1 MPSSGFSP
9 KPLST
14 FGCENC
20 RQQHLKCDRVTP
32 TCGRC
37 QNTGREC
44 RRSGLKIRQSPQYTR
59 FSKTQKWVKIERR
72 LEFVDETRKVI
83 YEAATPDSG
92 LDEIEPDLESPV
104 LSDKSLLREL
114 SQPFL
119 SETPNGR
126 ENPQRFL
133 SREQTL
139 PESPHPSEIAS
150 EALSLRGSVQPPET
164 TSSSVGHGREHSP
177 TDRFIARSGSYHQL
191 YYSKNSAFPIK
202 DPVEAELYRHYV
214 QNLAHWLDL
223 CDPLRSFE
231 TIVPQNAA
239 TFPLLLKAIYSFS
252 ARHKTLTGYF
262 DSVRS
267 SEYYDECLTEL
278 RDVLAA
284 YDESGADENLFAATI
299 ILRVLEEIDV
309 VDNGTDQ
316 EANLLGIHAFVSTGS
331 FFENPSSL
339 SIASFWVGLRQGIY
353 KAVINKRPVG
363 LSVDHILVEQS
374 LERGGKHDVANNA
387 VVHCTRVLNFC
398 FDKGGAC
405 NKEEWKRLWKAVED
419 WEKENAAFHT
429 PIFKAPD
436 DVPFPQIWYHQSC
449 QVIGVQHHLLA
460 KAYLIRCREQF
471 SATGTRHSTL
481 VAKKKIE
488 ADIQRIVRALCG
500 IGLGNQWTPPGMFT
514 ACMAISAFGAS
525 FTQRKDQEAM
535 IDILRK
541 TEKDHAR
548 PTKSVQEDMM
558 KAWGWSTSTWTPTQV
573 PPWPD
578 TTQYATNLNM
588 NDHMNYQQAQ

>member
-1 MPSSGFSP
+1 MVIGHSSAF
-9 KPLST
+9 LSMEDCLT
-14 FGCENC
+14 ITTLQPNSA
-20 RQQHLKCDRVTP
+20 RHKM
-32 TCGRC
+32 
-37 QNTGREC
+37 
-44 RRSGLKIRQSPQYTR
+44 
-59 FSKTQKWVKIERR
+59 
-72 LEFVDETRKVI
+72 EFVDETRKVI
-83 YEAATPDSG
+83 YEAATLDSG
-92 LDEIEPDLESPV
+92 LDEVDPDIESPV
-104 LSDKSLLREL
+104 LSDQSLLQGF
-114 SQPFL
+114 SQSSI
-119 SETPNGR
+119 SETPNGQ
-126 ENPQRFL
+126 ENPRRFP
-133 SREQTL
+133 SRQQTL
-139 PESPHPSEIAS
+139 PESPRLSETAS
-150 EALSLRGSVQPPET
+150 EALSPHGSVQLAET
-164 TSSSVGHGREHSP
+164 VSSSEGHARECSP
-177 TDRFIARSGSYHQL
+177 TDRFIARAGTYHQL
-191 YYSKNSAFPIK
+191 YYSKNSAFPIE

-214 QNLAHWLDL
+214 QSLAPWLDL

-239 TFPLLLKAIYSFS
+239 NFPLLLKAIYSFS

-262 DSVRS
+262 DSVRC

-331 FFENPSSL
+331 FFENPSPL

-374 LERGGKHDVANNA
+374 LARTDCHSVANNA

-398 FDKGGAC
+398 FDKGGVC
-405 NKEEWKRLWKAVED
+405 NLEEWNKLWKSNED
-419 WEKENAAFHT
+419 WENEHASFHT

-460 KAYLIRCREQF
+460 KSYLIRFRHKF
-471 SATGTRHSTL
+471 SATGTRHQSTL
-481 VAKKKIE
+481 AK
-488 ADIQRIVRALCG
+488 RRAEE
-500 IGLGNQWTPPGMFT
+500 INGLLR
-514 ACMAISAFGAS
+514 ACSQPAWPSPLVSFCRLSSAVCSSLTHHPTVGAS

-558 KAWGWSTSTWTPTQV
+558 KAWGWSASTWTPTQV

-588 NDHMNYQQAQ
+588 NDSMGYQQA

>member
-1 MPSSGFSP
+1 MPSSGNSP

-44 RRSGLKIRQSPQYTR
+44 RRSGLKIRQSPQYTK

-92 LDEIEPDLESPV
+92 LDEIEPDLDSPI
-104 LSDKSLLREL
+104 LSDQSMLREF
-114 SQPFL
+114 SQPFA
-119 SETPNGR
+119 SETPIDR
-126 ENPQRFL
+126 ENPSRLL
-133 SREQTL
+133 SREHTL
-139 PESPHPSEIAS
+139 PESPRLSEIAS
-150 EALSLRGSVQPPET
+150 EALSLRGSVQPPDT
-164 TSSSVGHGREHSP
+164 VSSSAGHGRGRSP
-177 TDRFIARSGSYHQL
+177 TDRFIARSGSFQQL
-191 YYSKNSAFPIK
+191 YYSTRSAFPIE

-214 QNLAHWLDL
+214 QSLAPWLDL

-231 TIVPQNAA
+231 TLVPQQAA
-239 TFPLLLKAIYSFS
+239 KFPLLLKAIYSFS

-331 FFENPSSL
+331 FFENPSPL
-339 SIASFWVGLRQGIY
+339 SVASFWVGLRQGIY

-374 LERGGKHDVANNA
+374 LERKDYHSLANNA

-398 FDKGGAC
+398 FDKGGVLC
-405 NKEEWKRLWKAVED
+405 NLQEWNKLWKSIED
-419 WEKENAAFHT
+419 WENEHVGFNT
-429 PIFKAPD
+429 PVFKAPD

-460 KAYLIRCREQF
+460 KAYLIRLRQKL
-471 SATGTRHSTL
+471 SASGTRHQSSL
-481 VAKKKIE
+481 AKRRAE
-488 ADIQRIVRALCG
+488 AEIQRIVRTLCG

-558 KAWGWSTSTWTPTQV
+558 KAWGWSATTWTPTQV

-578 TTQYATNLNM
+578 TTQYATN
-588 NDHMNYQQAQ
+588 